1 MKIAFKALIKEM
13 KVKSLSCGEKE
24 VDLKLQFRPEG
35 EEVETLNKLQK
46 PDDMITVVIMDEDC
60 KLQ

>member
-1 MKIAFKALIKEM
+1 MRIAFKALIKEM

-24 VDLKLQFRPEG
+24 VDLKLQFRPEA

-46 PDDMITVVIMDEDC
+46 PDGQITVVIMDEPIVTE
-60 KLQ
+60 